1 MPNQPKPLTLEKMID
16 KEKGKMVMNLNSLD
30 QLEKSLN
37 ESLTCYALVA
47 SRNRDRDLVADSM
60 TH

>member
-1 MPNQPKPLTLEKMID
+1 MRVKLIPNQPKSLTLEKMID

-37 ESLTCYALVA
+37 ESLTCYVLVA
-47 SRNRDRDLVADSM
+47 RE
-60 TH
+60 TETEI